1 MILPFLSRL
10 LLPLSSSV
18 LGRLTRPLLEPST
31 STTRALQSLVP
42 AGTLLQGLRTSRL
55 LVEYIERPHHHL
67 SHWVVRL
74 VMLYGDSLG
83 RLRSRRKWNAH
94 HRALDRAHA
103 GSIVQLTPMHST

>member
-1 MILPFLSRL
+1 MLLPFLSRL

-31 STTRALQSLVP
+31 STTRALQSLVL
-42 AGTLLQGLRTSRL
+42 AGTLLLGHRTSRL

-74 VMLYGDSLG
+74 VMLYGEVALATEMECAPPCPG
-83 RLRSRRKWNAH
+83 Q
-94 HRALDRAHA
+94 RAYREHF
-103 GSIVQLTPMHST
+103 QWTPMHST